1 MDIKPPTYHDNM
13 QRKQS
18 DLLKDSGYDA
28 FEKDTLVIARLFLMT
43 FTKPQSHDW
52 ISAFEGATAR
62 FGPPFGATIAMAVS
76 NVIRA
81 LGQSR
86 TTPFQFINPH
96 CPCCRNKICDEER
109 YLLSALQATRR
120 NRRSEARTFAMLVC
134 EGNDAEKLI
143 VALEQLS
150 LILGEG
156 PLVH

>member
-1 MDIKPPTYHDNM
+1 MDIRQPSHDGLA
-13 QRKQS
+13 QPKQS
-18 DLLKDSGYDA
+18 NLLKDSGYDD

-52 ISAFEGATAR
+52 ISAFESATAR
-62 FGPPFGATIAMAVS
+62 FGPPFGATIAMAIS

-81 LGQSR
+81 LGQCR
-86 TTPFQFINPH
+86 TTSFQFINPH
-96 CPCCRNKICDEER
+96 CSCCRAKICDEER
-109 YLLSALQATRR
+109 YLLSALQATRQ

-134 EGNDAEKLI
+134 EGNNAEKLI
-143 VALEQLS
+143 TSLEQLS